1 MVSPPVARVVWP
13 RTHRLVMSHYPP
25 IDLYD
30 DIAGPEDWAL
40 LTAAVQRSNPR
51 IRAAVGDLSLVPVER
66 RLSGPGSDGV
76 MAAFTHV
83 SPDRTSRFSDGSY
96 GVYYA
101 GESIE
106 TALHEHGFHM
116 GRFYAATSENPGWLG
131 EVREL
136 VGSVDAELI
145 DLRDDEARDLLDP
158 DPAKYPVAQEFARKA
173 REEGADGLVYPS
185 VRRPG
190 GECIGTF
197 WPDVVS
203 PARQGEHYRYHW
215 DGARIDYARQITGA
229 RRILQLDIRGGP

>member
-1 MVSPPVARVVWP
+1 MVNPPTARVEWP

-30 DIAGPEDWAL
+30 DIASPEDWAL
-40 LTAAVQRSNPR
+40 LAAAVQRSNPR
-51 IRAAVGDLSLVPVER
+51 IRDAVGDLSLVPVAR

-83 SPDRTSRFSDGSY
+83 SPHRTSRFSDGSY

-106 TALHEHGFHM
+106 TALHEHGYHM
-116 GRFYAATSENPGWLG
+116 GRFYAATSEAPGWLG

-136 VGSVDAELI
+136 IGSIDAELI
-145 DLRDDEARDLLDP
+145 DLRGDGVDHLLDP
-158 DPAKYPVAQEFARKA
+158 DPGHYGPAQDFARTA
-173 REEGADGLVYPS
+173 RANGADGIVYPS

-190 GECIGTF
+190 GGCFGAF

-203 PARQGEHYRYHW
+203 PARQGEHYRYRW
-215 DGARIDYARQITGA
+215 DGVRIDYASQITGN
-229 RRILQLDIRGGP
+229 RCVLGLDIRG